1 VHGNSTFDGVVAEA
15 SSGAGAEHGL
25 VVVAASFLQPD
36 LHNSGGR
43 GGEGDAAL
51 LAAFANALNVSAGA
65 DTIPE
70 LHTFARGIRQ
80 DYPAVRN
87 GLSLPYSSG
96 ACEGN
101 VNRLKFLKRQ
111 MFGRANTDLLR
122 NRVLLCP

>member
-1 VHGNSTFDGVVAEA
+1 MMVHRT
-15 SSGAGAEHGL
+15 GADTL
-25 VVVAASFLQPD
+25 D
-36 LHNSGGR
+36 TW
-43 GGEGDAAL
+43 
-51 LAAFANALNVSAGA
+51 LAAVET

-122 NRVLLCP
+122 KRVLLRA